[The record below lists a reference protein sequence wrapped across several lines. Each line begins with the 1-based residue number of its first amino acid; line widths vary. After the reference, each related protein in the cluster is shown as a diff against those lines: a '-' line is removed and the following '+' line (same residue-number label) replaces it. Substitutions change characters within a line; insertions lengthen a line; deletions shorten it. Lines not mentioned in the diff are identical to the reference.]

1 MIYTNYPRFV
11 LLSVFLLSGLTLTAQ
26 KVKEAVILYNAQ
38 PVRALIDENGNV
50 VKILA
55 AEPNYLSD
63 KELDIPEYDKDF
75 RQVVPEKIKES
86 AQGSNQD
93 KVQTNSSDQTEIVG
107 MPAISKE
114 DEIVAP
120 IVDNSRMTLQFDNG
134 MAVLT
139 TKVRKEL
146 DRIVDYLK
154 QHPNINVVAMTLS
167 KYEDELLSTN
177 RQSSVRTYLKIK
189 GIPENRIIFKS
200 FFSDINIQ
208 DVKIEFSE

>member
-55 AEPNYLSD
+55 AEPNYLSG

-75 RQVVPEKIKES
+75 RQVAPEKIQES
-86 AQGSNQD
+86 VQGPNQD
-93 KVQTNSSDQTEIVG
+93 KVRTNSSDKTEIVG
-107 MPAISKE
+107 MPAILKE
-114 DEIVAP
+114 DEYIVP